1 MERAP
6 STAAQHLGACVD
18 EAVAE
23 HFRARLSGGALSES
37 DALEW
42 SCLGFVDTRPLGPLA
57 PDRRSQVPKTR
68 PPYPPEFRREALRL
82 MREEGR
88 TPEQLERELG
98 VSAQTLRNW
107 RRQEAVDAGRAPGLT
122 TDERARLR
130 ELERENRILREEREI
145 LKKAAGFFAA
155 ETMRPG
161 GSR

>member
-1 MERAP
+1 M
-6 STAAQHLGACVD
+6 
-18 EAVAE
+18 
-23 HFRARLSGGALSES
+23 
-37 DALEW
+37 
-42 SCLGFVDTRPLGPLA
+42 
-57 PDRRSQVPKTR
+57 PKTR
-68 PPYPPEFRREALRL
+68 PPYPPEFRREAVRL

-88 TPEQLERELG
+88 TPEQRELG
-98 VSAQTLRNW
+98 VSSQTLRNW
-107 RRQEAVDAGRAPGLT
+107 RRQAAIDAGSAPGLS